1 MNRRVFLET
10 TAAAVVAGRGIRL
23 APAKR
28 LGPLG
33 VQLYTLRSE
42 MPHGMDTV
50 LSRVAAI
57 GYTQVEF
64 AGYFDHQPQEIR
76 AMLDHHGLV
85 APSSHL
91 ALEDL
96 EKAPAPIFEA
106 SRVIG
111 LEYLTTPW
119 IPAERRKTLDDWR
132 RVADAFNAIGRAAKD
147 AGFKFAFHNHDYEFE
162 PVDGAIPYDVLL
174 TGTDPD
180 LVHFEMD
187 IYWIVKGGQD
197 PLTYF
202 ARYPGRFPMLHLK
215 DMAATAAHG
224 FADVGQG
231 TIDFRR
237 VFRHADQAG
246 VRYSFVENDEP
257 AGSPY
262 DSVRVS
268 YEYLRHMQF

>member
-1 MNRRVFLET
+1 MNRRSFLQT
-10 TAAAVVAGRGIRL
+10 TAAAMVAGRGIRL
-23 APAKR
+23 RPAQR

-33 VQLYTLRSE
+33 VQLYTLRSV
-42 MPHGMDTV
+42 MSQGMDTV

-64 AGYFDHQPQEIR
+64 AGYFDHTPQEIR
-76 AMLDHHGLV
+76 AMLDRHGLV

-91 ALEDL
+91 ALGDL
-96 EKAPAPIFEA
+96 EKDPAPIFEA

-132 RVADAFNAIGRAAKD
+132 RVADAFNAIGKAAKR
-147 AGFKFAFHNHDYEFE
+147 AGFKFAFHNHDYEFQ
-162 PVDGAIPYDVLL
+162 PVSGTIPYDVLL
-174 TGTDPD
+174 THTDPE
-180 LVHFEMD
+180 LVNFEMD

-197 PLTYF
+197 PLAYF

-215 DMAATAAHG
+215 DMAASAGHG

-231 TIDFRR
+231 TIDFPPI
-237 VFRHADQAG
+237 FRHAGPAG
-246 VRYSFVENDEP
+246 VRYYFVENDQP

-268 YEYLRHMQF
+268 YEYLRRLTF